1 MNTPSWM
8 METTARGGQPKPF
21 VRRNRGRRA
30 ADRRLSLETILAIGV
45 VLAWAWGVYE
55 LTLLFL
61 K

>member
-8 METTARGGQPKPF
+8 IETNTRPAAK
-21 VRRNRGRRA
+21 VWIRRNRGRRA
-30 ADRRLSLETILAIGV
+30 KDRRLNLETILAVGV